1 MPSVVWSG
9 SIIESMCVFLCVGP
23 GMCMYMFLHVHCIW
37 ILHGLYSHVC
47 TCVCM
52 CVCMCACVYVCLCV
66 VCVLVCMYACVC
78 VCVFVCGVC
87 GVCVCMCVCVCVC
100 VCVCARSRALNTARV
115 VHHKGSCRSSSTL
128 IKVANQL

>member
-9 SIIESMCVFLCVGP
+9 SIIESMCVFLCVGQ
-23 GMCMYMFLHVHCIW
+23 GMCMYVFLHVHCIW
-37 ILHGLYSHVC
+37 ILHGLYSHVR

-66 VCVLVCMYACVC
+66 CMRVCVC

-87 GVCVCMCVCVCVC
+87 VCACVC
-100 VCVCARSRALNTARV
+100 VCVCASTQQGAQYCTSSPSQGFVQVSSTKSLT
-115 VHHKGSCRSSSTL
+115 SCRR
-128 IKVANQL
+128 VEQPV